1 MDIWGEIKST
11 FKRGSVV
18 TRLIYANLATFLF
31 VRLVYVFFFLFKSD
45 PGLIEWLALPSDIS
59 LLIYRPWTLVT
70 YMFLHYDFIHIL
82 FNLLW
87 LYWFGKMFLMY
98 FDEKKLLGLYVLGG
112 LAGGI
117 LYIAA
122 YNLFP
127 AFSDIAPHGMLLGA
141 SASIIAIVVAT
152 AVYAPNFRINLLLIS
167 SIFGPIKIVWIA
179 AFSVLIY
186 VLGITGSN
194 AGGNIAHLGGAVWGF
209 LYMMQLKKGKD
220 FTAGFNNF
228 LYDLGKRFKFKT
240 KKRMR
245 VTHRGNSAQRMTD
258 WEYNKKKRA
267 EKESINEILDKIAK
281 SGYDSLTKRE
291 KEVLFKMG
299 NRKGKPN

>member
-1 MDIWGEIKST
+1 MDIWGEIKNT
-11 FKRGSVV
+11 FKHGSVV
-18 TRLIYANLATFLF
+18 TRLIYLNLAVFLLI
-31 VRLVYVFFFLFKSD
+31 RLIYVFFFLFKKD
-45 PGLIEWLALPSDIS
+45 PGLLEWLALPSDIG

-98 FDEKKLLGLYVLGG
+98 FDEKKLLGLYFLGG

-117 LYIAA
+117 LYVAA
-122 YNLFP
+122 YNLLPVFTE
-127 AFSDIAPHGMLLGA
+127 SSILLGA
-141 SASIIAIVVAT
+141 SASIIAIVIAT
-152 AVYAPNFRINLLLIS
+152 AVYAPNYSINLFLIS
-167 SIFGPIKIVWIA
+167 SIFGPIKLIWIA
-179 AFSVLIY
+179 IISVIIY

-194 AGGNIAHLGGAVWGF
+194 AGGNIAHLGGAIWGF
-209 LYMMQLKKGKD
+209 VYMLQLKKGKD
-220 FTAGFNNF
+220 LTSGFNKF
-228 LYDLGKRFKFKT
+228 LFNLGEYFKP

-245 VTHRGNSAQRMTD
+245 VTHRGNSTQRMTD
-258 WEYNKKKRA
+258 WEYNKKKNI
-267 EKESINEILDKIAK
+267 EKESINDILDKIGK

-291 KEVLFKMG
+291 KEILFKMG